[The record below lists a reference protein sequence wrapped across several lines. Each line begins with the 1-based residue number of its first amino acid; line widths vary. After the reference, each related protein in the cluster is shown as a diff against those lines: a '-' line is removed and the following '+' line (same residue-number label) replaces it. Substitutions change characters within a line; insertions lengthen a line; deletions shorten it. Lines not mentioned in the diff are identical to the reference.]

1 MAFRNREY
9 TRINPIDEQ
18 SNVAIGVTLP
28 FNNEGVF
35 YSSYTTKEQ
44 VKSNLINVLL
54 TDPGE
59 RLFKPNF
66 GVGVRSL
73 LFEQGINLE
82 EIKSRITSQINLYI
96 PEINL
101 TRILANQNNHTLTIK
116 LFYQV
121 IANSETDSVQLNIN
135 TNNDII

>member
-44 VKSNLINVLL
+44 VKSNLLNVLL

-66 GVGVRSL
+66 GVGIRSL
-73 LFEQGINLE
+73 LFDQGINLQ
-82 EIKSRITSQINLYI
+82 EIKGRITSQIDLYI

-101 TRILANQNNHTLTIK
+101 TNIIANQKAVKEKFN
-116 LFYQV
+116 QR
-121 IANSETDSVQLNIN
+121 
-135 TNNDII
+135 